1 MAHAYTP
8 GLRVTAN
15 TALRRTRRLPLKGEV
30 LVAEGDHVRRDQV
43 VARTDLPGDVVTL
56 NIVNRLGISAEEIP
70 RYMLK
75 SEGDVVSVGEIL
87 AEVDARRP
95 DRESV
100 ARERKGIAEIVGC
113 GTVRGSNP
121 VQIDDAAVGF
131 HPVKVGGPGVRF
143 TVRGGLVGPDRE
155 QVAVE

>member
-87 AEVDARRP
+87 AETRP
-95 DRESV
+95 LIKWFKTE
-100 ARERKGIAEIVGC
+100 IASEID
-113 GTVRGSNP
+113 GT
-121 VQIDDAAVGF
+121 I
-131 HPVKVGGPGVRF
+131 
-143 TVRGGLVGPDRE
+143 E
-155 QVAVE
+155 